1 MNKEINYRLNI
12 VEPHKHQVNVKIS
25 FTWPEGVDE
34 LELFMPSWSPGSY
47 LMREY
52 GRFVRQVSVVDES
65 GQNYFFKQK
74 DKGTW
79 SVSRGHEGLSSGK
92 EVHFSYSVYCHELTV
107 RTSHVDRSH
116 AFIHGPSIFMGVR
129 AMDQASI
136 KLTIQFP
143 HEWTK
148 VSTGLKDISE
158 SRSEFIYSSDN
169 YDDFID
175 CPIEIGTQ
183 DTDGFKLNGK
193 DHELAFFGSSLP
205 HGQQIKSD
213 IQKIVEHISNYMGGM
228 PYDRYVFITHLV
240 PGLYGGLEH
249 KNSTALQFSSL
260 NLANRDDYINW
271 LCLVSH
277 EYFHTWNVKR
287 IRPKTFGPFDYQ
299 KEVDSSLL
307 WLAEGLTSFMDEL
320 FVYQAGLISLEEYL
334 NLQVKNLKRYYQTP
348 GRKFHSLEES
358 GFNAWNTLYKPVENS
373 ANSSISYY
381 LKGGIAFFA
390 LNAFLIKEGKSIKDF
405 IDLLWERYLDN
416 PTTGMTKTEVFS
428 LVEKVG
434 GKDILNLFESWIE
447 STEEL
452 PISNALDLMG
462 LEMEYDKPASLD
474 FGFSAR
480 FEGDRVFVKSVE
492 LDRSAYNCGLNPED
506 EVLAMNQMRIEK
518 SNFNQLEKYL
528 LENEVYDLTI
538 SRLGYVQNIKISPMK
553 KVAQIKSIKV
563 KDLAVVQK
571 ALG

>member
-1 MNKEINYRLNI
+1 
-12 VEPHKHQVNVKIS
+12 
-25 FTWPEGVDE
+25 
-34 LELFMPSWSPGSY
+34 
-47 LMREY
+47 
-52 GRFVRQVSVVDES
+52 
-65 GQNYFFKQK
+65 
-74 DKGTW
+74 
-79 SVSRGHEGLSSGK
+79 
-92 EVHFSYSVYCHELTV
+92 
-107 RTSHVDRSH
+107 
-116 AFIHGPSIFMGVR
+116 
-129 AMDQASI
+129 
-136 KLTIQFP
+136 
-143 HEWTK
+143 
-148 VSTGLKDISE
+148 
-158 SRSEFIYSSDN
+158 
-169 YDDFID
+169 
-175 CPIEIGTQ
+175 
-183 DTDGFKLNGK
+183 
-193 DHELAFFGSSLP
+193 
-205 HGQQIKSD
+205 
-213 IQKIVEHISNYMGGM
+213 
-228 PYDRYVFITHLV
+228 
-240 PGLYGGLEH
+240 
-249 KNSTALQFSSL
+249 
-260 NLANRDDYINW
+260 
-271 LCLVSH
+271 
-277 EYFHTWNVKR
+277 
-287 IRPKTFGPFDYQ
+287 
-299 KEVDSSLL
+299 
-307 WLAEGLTSFMDEL
+307 
-320 FVYQAGLISLEEYL
+320 
-334 NLQVKNLKRYYQTP
+334 VKNLKRYYQTP

-405 IDLLWERYLDN
+405 IDLLWERYLDS